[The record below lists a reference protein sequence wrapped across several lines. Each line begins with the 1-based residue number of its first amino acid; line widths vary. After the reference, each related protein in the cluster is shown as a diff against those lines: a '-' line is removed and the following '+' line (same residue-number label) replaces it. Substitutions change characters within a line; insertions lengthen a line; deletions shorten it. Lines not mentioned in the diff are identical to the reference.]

1 MGLLLGL
8 GLLAAAAVPDAYRSF
23 KARAYSDWETETYG
37 YESMKARNVVLD
49 IISQTNSCEILYGF
63 KVLQPGDGVKL
74 QALYKKY
81 LDEKDP
87 KAWFHAIHDF
97 AEEFCKE
104 HDIPFSGKY
113 VNTFY
118 LPGHSIYTGFKY
130 GGRGR

>member
-8 GLLAAAAVPDAYRSF
+8 GMLAAVGLSDVYKSA

-37 YESMKARNVVLD
+37 YENMKAKDIVQD
-49 IISQTNSCEILYGF
+49 IIGQTNYCERYYGF

-81 LDEKDP
+81 LNEKDP

-118 LPGHSIYTGFKY
+118 LPGYSIWG
-130 GGRGR
+130 